1 MPAPQERDLNK
12 ATSSFKSWLIHEK
25 GLDKNLDVEIL
36 GGPENTGC
44 LLYTSPSP
52 RD

>member
-25 GLDKNLDVEIL
+25 GLDKDLDVEIL
-36 GGPENTGC
+36 GGPENTGFSNIC
-44 LLYTSPSP
+44 
-52 RD
+52 